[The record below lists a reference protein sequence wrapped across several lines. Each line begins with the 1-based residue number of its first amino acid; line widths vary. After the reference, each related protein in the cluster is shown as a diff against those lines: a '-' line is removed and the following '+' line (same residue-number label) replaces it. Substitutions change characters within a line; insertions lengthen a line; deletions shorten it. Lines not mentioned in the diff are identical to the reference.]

1 MKKTHNA
8 ITGKG
13 SPLSKY
19 QDIMVG
25 NRSLTTFLYY
35 EWCQLLGPVP
45 GALGMALRKLFW
57 PAMFGSC
64 GKGSMFASGITL
76 RQPGRIH
83 LGEDVVLS
91 EGCILDGRHGT
102 EPVSIRLGNNVI
114 LSNDVMISCKNGT
127 VSIGDNC
134 GLNARTIV
142 QSTNNCPVVIG
153 PDCIIGQQCFIVG
166 GGSYNF
172 DRLDIPIRK
181 QGIRADGGVCLE
193 EDVWLGG
200 NVTVLGGVKMGKGS
214 VAGAGALLTRSVA
227 AYTISL
233 GVPAQVIK
241 KRTPHKTMGEV

>member
-1 MKKTHNA
+1 MKKTHKA

-25 NRSLTTFLYY
+25 SRSFAAFLYY
-35 EWCQLLGPVP
+35 EWCQLLGPIP

-57 PAMFGSC
+57 PGMFASC

-76 RQPGRIH
+76 RQPGKIH

-153 PDCIIGQQCFIVG
+153 PDCIIGQQCFLVG
-166 GGSYNF
+166 GGSYHI
-172 DRLDIPIRK
+172 DRLDIPIRE

-200 NVTVLGGVKMGKGS
+200 NVTVLGGVIMGKGS

-241 KRTPHKTMGEV
+241 KRTARKIMGEV

>member
-1 MKKTHNA
+1 
-8 ITGKG
+8 
-13 SPLSKY
+13 
-19 QDIMVG
+19 
-25 NRSLTTFLYY
+25 
-35 EWCQLLGPVP
+35 
-45 GALGMALRKLFW
+45 MALRKFFW
-57 PAMFGSC
+57 PGMFASC